1 MLRPLLAAFALVAAA
16 PAVLAETVQLT
27 AADGVKVFGEVWR
40 ASAARPPV
48 IVAFHQAE
56 ASHAEY
62 APIAPRL
69 AQAGFTVLAID
80 QRCGDGAF
88 GGKNLTVDALGDST
102 DYDAALPD
110 LEAALAWARAD
121 ARGAPV
127 IVLGSSYSAALVFL
141 LAAAHPHDV
150 SGVVA
155 FSPSEYL
162 ANKTAV
168 HDAARRVE
176 VPVFIDQ
183 ASSADEVAASASILS
198 ALKSHDKRQLVSRA
212 TSTHGAS
219 TLRADSNPKGSEA
232 HWKALLRFLA
242 RFKPA

>member
-1 MLRPLLAAFALVAAA
+1 MLRPLLAVLAFLIAA
-16 PAVLAETVQLT
+16 PAALAEPVQLT
-27 AADGVKVFGEVWR
+27 SADGVTVFGEVWR
-40 ASAARPPV
+40 AAGARPPV

-56 ASHAEY
+56 SSRAEY

-80 QRCGDGAF
+80 QRSGDGAF

-121 ARGAPV
+121 ANGAPV
-127 IVLGSSYSAALVFL
+127 IAWGSSYSAALVFL
-141 LAAAHPHDV
+141 LAAAHPHEV
-150 SGVVA
+150 NGIVA
-155 FSPSEYL
+155 FSPGEYL

-168 HDAARRVE
+168 HEAASHIE
-176 VPVFIDQ
+176 VPVFIGQ
-183 ASSADEVAASASILS
+183 ASGADEIGQSAAILA
-198 ALKSHDKRQLVSRA
+198 ALKSRHKQQLVSRA
-212 TSTHGAS
+212 KSTHGAS
-219 TLRADSNPKGSEA
+219 TLRADSNPTGNEA
-232 HWKALLRFLA
+232 QWKALLRFLA